1 MQVVAIAVVVS
12 FSLLIFW
19 VGLIKLAFIPLSLLF
34 EIVRRR
40 KAKAPLSATPLVS
53 VVVPGYN
60 EERVIESCVSSIM
73 KQDYDN
79 FELILV
85 NDGSTDNTAAL
96 MSTLAQTD
104 NRIIFID
111 QPNAGKGAALNTGTV
126 QARGEFVMFV
136 DADGVFASDTIEQM
150 LRTFENPK
158 VGAVSGDDR
167 PINLDRVLTKLLALI
182 SHVGTGFIRRALA
195 IINSLPV
202 VSGNMGMFRRSA
214 LAELPPING
223 AWPLRTDT
231 LGEDLELTWRI
242 HRAGYSVG
250 FAPKA
255 VVYAESPSTLKGLW
269 RQRVRWARGMI
280 QATALHKDMMGNPR
294 YGMFGP
300 YLFFNFLSMVV
311 VPVAQIFVL
320 LGLPLVA
327 IFEPDYLPHEW
338 IGWLSF
344 LGVFLAIAIL
354 IYSIALNGAWRDLK
368 FFWVFPLWPIYATL
382 IGFTLA
388 WGLVQEL
395 RRAERNWN
403 KLERTGTI
411 SISGLNVDKQ
421 GDTQPA

>member
-1 MQVVAIAVVVS
+1 MQFIAVTVVVV
-12 FSLLIFW
+12 FSIFIFW
-19 VGLIKLAFIPLSLLF
+19 VGIIKIVFVPLSLLF

-40 KAKAPLSATPLVS
+40 KAKAPLSARPLVS

-60 EERVIESCVSSIM
+60 EERVIESCVASIM
-73 KQDYDN
+73 RQDYEN

-85 NDGSTDNTAAL
+85 NDGSTDNTAQLMHSLAL
-96 MSTLAQTD
+96 TD
-104 NRIIFID
+104 SRIFFID

-136 DADGVFASDTIEQM
+136 DADGVFAGDTIEQM
-150 LRTFENPK
+150 LRTFENPR

-195 IINSLPV
+195 LINCLPV

-214 LAELPPING
+214 LAELPPVNG

-231 LGEDLELTWRI
+231 LGEDLELTWRL

-255 VVYAESPSTLKGLW
+255 VVYAESPSTLRGLW
-269 RQRVRWARGMI
+269 RQRVRWARGMV
-280 QATALHKDMMGNPR
+280 QATSLHKDMMGNPK

-300 YLFFNFLSMVV
+300 YLLFNFLSMVV

-320 LGLPLVA
+320 IGLPVVA
-327 IFEPDYLPHEW
+327 ITSPDYLPLTW
-338 IGWLSF
+338 VGWLGF

-354 IYSIALNGAWRDLK
+354 LYAIALNGAWADLRY
-368 FFWVFPLWPIYATL
+368 FWVFPLWPIYATL

-388 WGLVQEL
+388 WGLIQEL
-395 RRAERNWN
+395 RGSERNWN

-411 SISGLNVDKQ
+411 SIGGLNVEKQ
-421 GDTQPA
+421 GGTQTA